1 MKMETETRKTLVL
14 DKEDMEVLTDTIEAY
29 NSLSDENKANDC
41 GFRIIE
47 LFDEK
52 DKPFN
57 LRLEFKYIVG
67 EGE

>member
-14 DKEDMEVLTDTIEAY
+14 NKEDMELVVNTINAY
-29 NSLSDENKANDC
+29 EDLSPNEKTEDC

-52 DKPFN
+52 EKPFN
-57 LRLEFKYIVG
+57 LRLEFKYIV
-67 EGE
+67 EEN

>member
-14 DKEDMEVLTDTIEAY
+14 NKEDMETVIDTIKAYEA
-29 NSLSDENKANDC
+29 LDIQDKADDC

-52 DKPFN
+52 EKPFN